1 MFLLRTGESVD
12 IKIDSFSKGLKPLLS
27 QHEDTEVVEVA
38 VMVMQ

>member
-12 IKIDSFSKGLKPLLS
+12 IKIDSFSKGLKPLS